1 VKGRETVF
9 FVKDEVK
16 FSDHFESLADKI
28 EEGGILFSVMLQNY
42 DQADD
47 IILKLEKI
55 ENEADAIT
63 HGIYKKL
70 YKTFLAPLDR
80 EDIFA
85 LANKMDSIIDMI
97 EAAAVRMKLYMISEP
112 NAEIRELAVILGNS
126 ISLVKTIVYD
136 MRQRKGHTEEIL
148 GNCAKINELEN
159 EGDRVLRQ
167 SMNQL
172 FEREKD
178 AIEIVKWKEVLERIE
193 EATDVCEDVSNIV
206 EGIILKYG

>member
-1 VKGRETVF
+1 MF
-9 FVKDEVK
+9 FPKDDVK

-28 EEGGILFSVMLQNY
+28 EEGGVLFSMMLQNY

-47 IILKLEKI
+47 IIAKLEKV

-63 HGIYKKL
+63 HGIYQKL

-97 EAAAVRMKLYMISEP
+97 EAAAVRMRLYMIDEP
-112 NAEIRELAVILGNS
+112 NAEIRELALVLSSS
-126 ISLVKTIVYD
+126 ISLVKKIIYD
-136 MRQRKGHTEEIL
+136 MRQRKMHVEEIL
-148 GNCAKINELEN
+148 ANCVKINELEN
-159 EGDRVLRQ
+159 EGDRLLRQ
-167 SMNQL
+167 SMNHL